1 MVTSGSKPSAAKTPK
16 HRQTSA
22 TTAAAKTT
30 KAAKPKRAEK
40 PKEQDM
46 WKAQLRRILDTQVNV
61 VTQDSTTTKYVDEYR
76 KDDLSRRTHKAIR
89 TGMHVKEGVS
99 IYIFAVMLQEVNK
112 HFANG
117 TLPPNMPTPIKKA
130 SADDA
135 VPDTTFMEY
144 ADEFIVARADSI
156 AKRMATGLVR
166 NDAHFKKYII
176 SSITGWFK
184 GLYDKTESGKVKDAL
199 RKRLERDDRF
209 THSSA
214 ILTARKQPDANWWTL
229 QGGVQERSEVR
240 QTELYRTARQYPVE
254 IKINE
259 NADSGQHR
267 IRLGKRG
274 QLETMLYHVLDYAKG
289 ALPLITLHQV
299 LIHEYPNLVPYD
311 PNKNVSLYN
320 DDSEN
325 GLIPAANRLATSP
338 TAVEDAV
345 EAALENE
352 QGESRAPRSPD
363 PSRKNR
369 SLHGAHQK
377 TQIGSRNT
385 RIRRP
390 ASRRSSA
397 DQCQFTV

>member
-1 MVTSGSKPSAAKTPK
+1 MVTSGSKPDGPAPK

-22 TTAAAKTT
+22 AAAAT
-30 KAAKPKRAEK
+30 KATKATAKQ
-40 PKEQDM
+40 KEEDA
-46 WKAQLRRILDTQVNV
+46 WKTQLRRILSTPVNV
-61 VTQDSTTTKYVDEYR
+61 VAKDSTTTKYVDEYQ
-76 KDDLSRRTHKAIR
+76 KDDLSRRTHKPIR
-89 TGMHVKEGVS
+89 TGMHIKEGIS

-130 SADDA
+130 SADGA
-135 VPDTTFMEY
+135 VPDITFMEY
-144 ADEFIVARADSI
+144 ADEFIVDRADSI

-214 ILTARKQPDANWWTL
+214 ILTAKKQPDANWWTL

-240 QTELYRTARQYPVE
+240 ETELYRVARQYPVE
-254 IKINE
+254 VKINE
-259 NADSGQHR
+259 NADSGQQR

-274 QLETMLYHVLDYAKG
+274 QLETMLYHVLDRARG

-325 GLIPAANRLATSP
+325 GLSPAANRLATSP
-338 TAVEDAV
+338 TAVEDAA
-345 EAALENE
+345 EAALENA
-352 QGESRAPRSPD
+352 QG
-363 PSRKNR
+363 
-369 SLHGAHQK
+369 
-377 TQIGSRNT
+377 GSRVPAPLIPAE
-385 RIRRP
+385 RIAAYTEHIEKLKSESAIRAFVDQHP
-390 ASRRSSA
+390 DVQALINANSRYKNI
-397 DQCQFTV
+397 TI